1 MFLFKKICFFFI
13 RKSLIFNEV
22 NLSFIVRGYYMTNNS
37 SVEKSK
43 DLVVSPPPQIAGA
56 MSKSRIMTY
65 TFAALMAITIITAI
79 LWWPAMTP
87 HSDLDWIGLTGFI
100 TMPLGAILLVN
111 ALIAVGV
118 AVISDFVIGKAAVD
132 SEVNTMSAAV
142 FGLIVALSYSIGV
155 PGMAVGEVM
164 PISTLAAPGCFIYVA
179 LISFLGLVVFKKLQ
193 GSLLGRKLFNP
204 AATAKLVVLLPFIF
218 STFLVKEHWAPI
230 GEGGIGMPKLA
241 SNLVTVSEWGTWTF
255 AESLKGCYGLPGAA
269 DPGSLNS
276 LMLLTK
282 FHGWP
287 GGASSIAVIIV
298 GAILIYLLRDYF
310 KWRITATYLGSVA
323 VMSIVMFGIYG
334 GDLMTRL
341 MFGLFIGSSIFLAF
355 FMATDPA
362 STPYTR
368 TGQILFGIGLGV
380 LTVLIQT
387 YMNFFGGALLALV
400 IMNLTVPVL
409 DRIGI
414 HKPFGR

>member
-1 MFLFKKICFFFI
+1 
-13 RKSLIFNEV
+13 
-22 NLSFIVRGYYMTNNS
+22 MTNNS

-43 DLVVSPPPQIAGA
+43 DLVVTPPPQITGA
-56 MSKSRIMTY
+56 MSKTRIMTY
-65 TFAALMAITIITAI
+65 TFAALMAITIITAV

-87 HSDLDWIGLTGFI
+87 HPDIAAWGVDIPGAI
-100 TMPLGAILLVN
+100 AMPLGAILLLN

-155 PGMAVGEVM
+155 PTMNAGEALPLSM
-164 PISTLAAPGCFIYVA
+164 LCAPKCFIYVA
-179 LISFLGLVVFKKLQ
+179 LISFIGLVVFKKLQ
-193 GSLLGRKLFNP
+193 GGLFGRKLVNP
-204 AATAKLVVLLPFIF
+204 AAAAKLLVLLPFLT
-218 STFLVKEHWAPI
+218 STFLVKDHWAAMDA
-230 GEGGIGMPKLA
+230 GGIGVPKLA
-241 SNLVTVSEWGTWTF
+241 SNLMTEYGTF
-255 AESLKGCYGLPGAA
+255 ADSIKYCYGLPGAA

-276 LMLLTK
+276 LMILTK

-298 GAILIYLLRDYF
+298 GAILIFLLRDYF
-310 KWRITATYLGSVA
+310 KWKITATYLGSVA
-323 VMSIVMFGIYG
+323 AMSLIMTGIYG
-334 GDLMTRL
+334 GDPMTRL
-341 MFGLFIGSSIFLAF
+341 IFELFLGSSIFLAF

-362 STPYTR
+362 STPYSR
-368 TGQILFGIGLGV
+368 TGQILFGISLGV

-400 IMNLTVPVL
+400 IMNLTVPLL

>member
-1 MFLFKKICFFFI
+1 
-13 RKSLIFNEV
+13 
-22 NLSFIVRGYYMTNNS
+22 MTNNS
-37 SVEKSK
+37 SIEKPK
-43 DLVVSPPPQIAGA
+43 DLVVSPPPQITGA
-56 MSKSRIMTY
+56 MSKTRVMTY

-87 HSDLDWIGLTGFI
+87 HPDTGLTDFI
-100 TMPLGAILLVN
+100 AMPLGALLLVN

-118 AVISDFVIGKAAVD
+118 AVISDFVIGKAAGD

-142 FGLIVALSYSIGV
+142 FGLIVALSYSIGI
-155 PGMAVGEVM
+155 PTMNMGEMM
-164 PISTLAAPGCFIYVA
+164 PLSTLCAPGCFIYVA
-179 LISFLGLVVFKKLQ
+179 LISFIGLVVFKKLQ
-193 GSLLGRKLFNP
+193 GMKGRKFVNP
-204 AATAKLVVLLPFIF
+204 AAAAKFLVLLPFLT
-218 STFLVKEHWAPI
+218 STLLVKDHWATLDA
-230 GEGGIGMPKLA
+230 GGMGVAKLA
-241 SNLVTVSEWGTWTF
+241 SNLVGEYSTF
-255 AESLKGCYGLPGAA
+255 AESIRTCYTLPGAT
-269 DPGSLNS
+269 DLGSLNS

-298 GAILIYLLRDYF
+298 GAVLIFLLRDYF
-310 KWRITATYLGSVA
+310 KWKITATYLGSA
-323 VMSIVMFGIYG
+323 AAMALVMYGIYG

-341 MFGLFIGSSIFLAF
+341 LFTLFVGSSIFLAF

-362 STPYTR
+362 TTPYSR

-387 YMNFFGGALLALV
+387 YMNFFGGALLALL
-400 IMNLTVPVL
+400 IMNLTVPLL

>member
-1 MFLFKKICFFFI
+1 
-13 RKSLIFNEV
+13 
-22 NLSFIVRGYYMTNNS
+22 MTNNS
-37 SVEKSK
+37 SVEKPK
-43 DLVVSPPPQIAGA
+43 DLVVTPPPQITGT
-56 MSKSRIMTY
+56 MSKNRIMTY

-87 HSDLDWIGLTGFI
+87 HPDLDYLGLTGFI
-100 TMPLGAILLVN
+100 AMPLGAILLLN

-118 AVISDFVIGKAAVD
+118 AVISDLIIGKAAAD

-155 PGMAVGEVM
+155 PMMAMGEMM
-164 PISTLAAPGCFIYVA
+164 PISTLCAPGCFIYVA
-179 LISFLGLVVFKKLQ
+179 LISFIGLVVFKKLQ
-193 GSLLGRKLFNP
+193 SSLIGRKLVNP
-204 AATAKLVVLLPFIF
+204 AATAKLLVLLPFLT
-218 STFLVKEHWAPI
+218 STFIVKEHWASLDA
-230 GEGGIGMPKLA
+230 GGIGMPKLA
-241 SNLVTVSEWGTWTF
+241 SNLVTEYMGTSWTF
-255 AESLKGCYGLPGAA
+255 ADSLKGCYGLPGAA
-269 DPGSLNS
+269 DPGGMNS

-287 GGASSIAVIIV
+287 GGASSIAVIII
-298 GAILIYLLRDYF
+298 GAILIFLLRDYF

-323 VMSIVMFGIYG
+323 VMSAVMFGIYG

-341 MFGLFIGSSIFLAF
+341 LFGLFVGSSIFLAF

-362 STPYTR
+362 STPYSR
-368 TGQILFGIGLGV
+368 TGQIIFGIGLGV

-400 IMNLTVPVL
+400 IMNLTVPLL
-409 DRIGI
+409 DRIRI

>member
-1 MFLFKKICFFFI
+1 
-13 RKSLIFNEV
+13 
-22 NLSFIVRGYYMTNNS
+22 MTNNS

-43 DLVVSPPPQIAGA
+43 DLVVTPPPQITGA
-56 MSKSRIMTY
+56 MSKTRIMTY
-65 TFAALMAITIITAI
+65 TFAALMVITIITAI

-87 HSDLDWIGLTGFI
+87 NSDMVGWLELTGFI
-100 TMPLGAILLVN
+100 AMPLGAILLVN

-118 AVISDFVIGKAAVD
+118 AVISDFVIGKAAAD
-132 SEVNTMSAAV
+132 SAVNTMSAAV

-155 PGMAVGEVM
+155 PTMAMGEMM
-164 PISTLAAPGCFIYVA
+164 PISTLCAPGCFIYVA
-179 LISFLGLVVFKKLQ
+179 LISFIGLVVFKKLQ
-193 GSLLGRKLFNP
+193 GMTGRKFVNP
-204 AATAKLVVLLPFIF
+204 AATAKLLVLLPFLT
-218 STFLVKEHWAPI
+218 STFLVKEHWASLDA
-230 GEGGIGMPKLA
+230 GGVGMPKLA
-241 SNLVTVSEWGTWTF
+241 SNLVTVSEYGTWTF
-255 AESLKGCYGLPGAA
+255 AETLKGCYGLPGAE
-269 DPGSLNS
+269 PGSLNS

-298 GAILIYLLRDYF
+298 GAILIFLLRDYF

-323 VMSIVMFGIYG
+323 VMSVIMFGIYG

-341 MFGLFIGSSIFLAF
+341 LFGLFIGSSIFLAF

-362 STPYTR
+362 TTPYSR
-368 TGQILFGIGLGV
+368 TGQLIFGIGLGV

-387 YMNFFGGALLALV
+387 YMNFFGGALFALV
-400 IMNLTVPVL
+400 IMNLTVPLL

>member
-1 MFLFKKICFFFI
+1 
-13 RKSLIFNEV
+13 
-22 NLSFIVRGYYMTNNS
+22 MTNNS
-37 SVEKSK
+37 SIEKPK
-43 DLVVSPPPQIAGA
+43 DLVVSPPPQITGA
-56 MSKSRIMTY
+56 MSKTRVMTY

-87 HSDLDWIGLTGFI
+87 HPDTGLTDFI
-100 TMPLGAILLVN
+100 AMPLGALLLVN

-118 AVISDFVIGKAAVD
+118 AVISDFVIGKAAGD

-142 FGLIVALSYSIGV
+142 FGLIVALSYSIGI
-155 PGMAVGEVM
+155 PTMNMGEMM
-164 PISTLAAPGCFIYVA
+164 PLSTLCAPGCFIYVA
-179 LISFLGLVVFKKLQ
+179 LISFIGLVVFKKLQ
-193 GSLLGRKLFNP
+193 GMKGRKFVNP
-204 AATAKLVVLLPFIF
+204 AAAAKFLVLLPFLT
-218 STFLVKEHWAPI
+218 STLLVKDHWATLDA
-230 GEGGIGMPKLA
+230 GGMGVAKLA
-241 SNLVTVSEWGTWTF
+241 SNLVGEYSTF
-255 AESLKGCYGLPGAA
+255 AESIRTCYTLPGAT
-269 DPGSLNS
+269 DLGSLNS

-298 GAILIYLLRDYF
+298 GAVLIFLLRDYF
-310 KWRITATYLGSVA
+310 KWKITATYLGSA
-323 VMSIVMFGIYG
+323 AAMALVMYGIYG

-341 MFGLFIGSSIFLAF
+341 LFTLFVGSSIFLAF

-362 STPYTR
+362 TTPYSR

-387 YMNFFGGALLALV
+387 YMNFFGGALIALL
-400 IMNLTVPVL
+400 IMNLTVPLL

>member
-1 MFLFKKICFFFI
+1 
-13 RKSLIFNEV
+13 
-22 NLSFIVRGYYMTNNS
+22 
-37 SVEKSK
+37 
-43 DLVVSPPPQIAGA
+43 
-56 MSKSRIMTY
+56 MSKTRVMTY

-87 HSDLDWIGLTGFI
+87 HPDTGLTDFI
-100 TMPLGAILLVN
+100 AMPLGALLLVN

-118 AVISDFVIGKAAVD
+118 AVISDFVIGKAAAD
-132 SEVNTMSAAV
+132 SEINTMSAAV
-142 FGLIVALSYSIGV
+142 FGLIVALSYSIGI
-155 PGMAVGEVM
+155 PTMNMGEMM
-164 PISTLAAPGCFIYVA
+164 PLSTLCAPGCFIYVA
-179 LISFLGLVVFKKLQ
+179 LISFIGLVVFKKLQ
-193 GSLLGRKLFNP
+193 GMKGRKFVNP
-204 AATAKLVVLLPFIF
+204 AAAAKFLVLLPFLT
-218 STFLVKEHWAPI
+218 STLLVKDHWATLDA
-230 GEGGIGMPKLA
+230 GGMGVAKLA
-241 SNLVTVSEWGTWTF
+241 SNLVGEYSTF
-255 AESLKGCYGLPGAA
+255 AESIRTCYTLPGAT
-269 DPGSLNS
+269 DLGSLNS

-298 GAILIYLLRDYF
+298 GAVLIFLLRDYF
-310 KWRITATYLGSVA
+310 KWKITATYLGSA
-323 VMSIVMFGIYG
+323 AAMALVMYGIYG

-341 MFGLFIGSSIFLAF
+341 LFTLFVGSSIFLAF

-362 STPYTR
+362 TTPYSR

-387 YMNFFGGALLALV
+387 YMNFFGGALLALL
-400 IMNLTVPVL
+400 IMNLTVPLL

>member
-1 MFLFKKICFFFI
+1 MVVKKIFKFLFL
-13 RKSLIFNEV
+13 RKSLIFNGI
-22 NLSFIVRGYYMTNNS
+22 NLFLIVRGYYMTNNS
-37 SVEKSK
+37 SVEKPK
-43 DLVVSPPPQIAGA
+43 DLVVSPPPQITGT
-56 MSKSRIMTY
+56 MSKTRVMTY
-65 TFAALMAITIITAI
+65 TFAALMVITIITAI

-87 HSDLDWIGLTGFI
+87 HPDLVEWHSLTGLI
-100 TMPLGAILLVN
+100 AMPLGAILLVN

-118 AVISDFVIGKAAVD
+118 AVISDFVIGKAAAD

-155 PGMAVGEVM
+155 PTMAIGEMM
-164 PISTLAAPGCFIYVA
+164 PISTLCAPGCFIYVA
-179 LISFLGLVVFKKLQ
+179 LISFIGLVIFKKLQ
-193 GSLLGRKLFNP
+193 GMKGRKFVNP
-204 AATAKLVVLLPFIF
+204 AATAKLLVLLPFLT
-218 STFLVKEHWAPI
+218 STFIVKEHWAALDA
-230 GEGGIGMPKLA
+230 GGIGMPKLA
-241 SNLVTVSEWGTWTF
+241 SNLVTVSEYGTWTF
-255 AESLKGCYGLPGAA
+255 ADTLKGCYGLPGAA

-276 LMLLTK
+276 LMILTK

-310 KWRITATYLGSVA
+310 KWKITATYFGSAV
-323 VMSIVMFGIYG
+323 VMSLLMTGIYG
-334 GDLMTRL
+334 GDAITRL
-341 MFGLFIGSSIFLAF
+341 LFTMFIGSSIFLGF

-362 STPYTR
+362 TTPYTR
-368 TGQILFGIGLGV
+368 NGQIIFGIGLGV

-400 IMNLTVPVL
+400 IMNFTVPLL